1 MRIEE
6 FDYNLPKSLIAQ
18 YPSPQRGESRLM
30 ALSRTQGT
38 IEHRNFGDIP
48 DYLRSGD
55 LLVMNNTRV
64 LPARLIGNKET
75 GGKVEILLIPSWN
88 GANPVRNS
96 SGALN
101 PALRGG
107 APYGAEPGIIL
118 KSNPAKG
125 GTEEQGGII
134 SNGAKGK
141 WEVLIRNS
149 GKVKSGT
156 RIQFGQETYGEVKEV
171 KAGRGKITFPEG
183 RPIENLLRNFGHI
196 PLPPY
201 IKREDEPLDRDRY
214 QTVIAEKDGSI
225 AAPTAGLHF
234 TESMIQTLKENGVGV
249 AFITLHIG
257 PGTFTPV
264 KTEEVEEHPMEK
276 EWVEITEE
284 VAGEINQAKERG
296 GRVIAVGTTTT
307 RALESFS
314 EREGR
319 IKPGRGHASLFIR
332 PPYPFRV
339 IDGLVTNFHL
349 PKSTLIML
357 VSAFAGRDLILTA
370 YQEAVKKGY
379 RFYSYGD
386 AMLIL

>member
-1 MRIEE
+1 
-6 FDYNLPKSLIAQ
+6 
-18 YPSPQRGESRLM
+18 
-30 ALSRTQGT
+30 
-38 IEHRNFGDIP
+38 
-48 DYLRSGD
+48 
-55 LLVMNNTRV
+55 MNNTRV

-75 GGKVEILLIPSWN
+75 GGKVEILLVPSWN
-88 GANPVRNS
+88 GA
-96 SGALN
+96 
-101 PALRGG
+101 
-107 APYGAEPGIIL
+107 
-118 KSNPAKG
+118 KG
-125 GTEEQGGII
+125 E
-134 SNGAKGK
+134 

-149 GKVKSGT
+149 EKVKSGT
-156 RIQFGQETYGEVKEV
+156 RIQFGQEAYGEVKEV

-183 RPIENLLRNFGHI
+183 RQIEDLLRNFGHI

-234 TESMIQTLKENGVGV
+234 TDSMIQTLKENGVGV

-257 PGTFTPV
+257 LGTFTPI

-284 VAGEINQAKERG
+284 VAGEIDQAKERG

-314 EREGR
+314 ERGGR
-319 IKPGRGHASLFIR
+319 IKPGRGHASLFIH

-357 VSAFAGRDLILTA
+357 VSAFAGRDLILNA
-370 YQEAVKKGY
+370 YQEAVRKGY

>member
-18 YPSPQRGESRLM
+18 YPSPRRGESRLM
-30 ALSRTQGT
+30 VLSRTQSA
-38 IEHRNFGDIP
+38 IEHRNFGELP

-64 LPARLIGNKET
+64 LPARLIGKKET
-75 GGKVEILLIPSWN
+75 GGKVEILLVPSWN
-88 GANPVRNS
+88 GA
-96 SGALN
+96 
-101 PALRGG
+101 
-107 APYGAEPGIIL
+107 
-118 KSNPAKG
+118 KG
-125 GTEEQGGII
+125 EC
-134 SNGAKGK
+134 
-141 WEVLIRNS
+141 EVLIRNS

-156 RIQFGQETYGEVKEV
+156 RIQFGQEAYGELKEV

-183 RPIENLLRNFGHI
+183 RPIEDLLRNFGHI

-249 AFITLHIG
+249 ALITLHIG

-357 VSAFAGRDLILTA
+357 VSAFAGRDFILNA
-370 YQEAVKKGY
+370 YREAVEMEY